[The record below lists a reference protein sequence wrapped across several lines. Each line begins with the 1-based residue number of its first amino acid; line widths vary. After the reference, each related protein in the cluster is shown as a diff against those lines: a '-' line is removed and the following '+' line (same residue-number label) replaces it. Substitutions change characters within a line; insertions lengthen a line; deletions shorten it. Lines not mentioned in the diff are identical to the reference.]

1 MTKINPKDIKKSVA
15 DFYQQ
20 VATDTNLVQVDINE
34 LNQALGYREEDLA
47 LVPEEAN
54 TGLGCGNPIDVAAMQ
69 VGETVLDLGAGK
81 GMDAFI
87 SAKRVGDTGRV
98 IGVDMTREMVDKAR
112 EIAIKRKFNQVE
124 FRLGEIEHLPVADQ
138 TIDVAISN
146 CVINLSTDKL
156 QVYREIYR
164 VLKPGGRIAISDI
177 SLSQE
182 LPDSVINN
190 PKMYGT

>member
-1 MTKINPKDIKKSVA
+1 MAKINPQDIKKSVA

-20 VATDTNLVQVDINE
+20 VATDTNLVQVDVNE
-34 LNQALGYREEDLA
+34 LNQALGYRAEDLA

-54 TGLGCGNPIDVAAMQ
+54 TGLGCGNPIDVAEMQ
-69 VGETVLDLGAGK
+69 SGETVLDLGAGK

-87 SAKRVGDTGRV
+87 SARHVGETGRV

-112 EIAIKRKFNQVE
+112 EIATKRKFNQVE

-146 CVINLSTDKL
+146 CVINLSVDKL

-182 LPDSVINN
+182 LPESVIQN